1 VRSGKIR
8 IFSQVLFFL
17 LKNDAMN
24 LVQRVE
30 HWGDAHHPQ
39 WLDLIRIA
47 LGGFLCYKGVDFLN
61 NMGGMLSLLTNK
73 MSFGSF
79 TSMLM
84 SNYIAF
90 AHILGGILLILGV
103 LTRFACLIQI
113 PILLGAIFFINL
125 SPEMYRPFSELALSI
140 LVLLLLIW
148 FLIIGNG
155 RLSFLKLSDK

>member
-1 VRSGKIR
+1 
-8 IFSQVLFFL
+8 
-17 LKNDAMN
+17 MN

-39 WLDLIRIA
+39 WLDILRIA
-47 LGGFLCYKGVDFLN
+47 LGLFLCYKGVDYLN
-61 NMGGMLSLLTNK
+61 NMSNMLNLITNK

-90 AHILGGILLILGV
+90 AHILGGILLVLGV
-103 LTRFACLIQI
+103 LTRFACLIQL

-140 LVLLLLIW
+140 LVFLLLVL
-148 FLIIGNG
+148 FLVVGNG
-155 RLSFLKLSDK
+155 KLSFLSFKEESK

>member
-1 VRSGKIR
+1 
-8 IFSQVLFFL
+8 
-17 LKNDAMN
+17 MN

-39 WLDLIRIA
+39 WLDIIRIA
-47 LGGFLCYKGVDFLN
+47 LGLFLCYKGVDYLN
-61 NMGGMLSLLTNK
+61 NMGSMLSLITNK

-79 TSMLM
+79 SSMLM

-90 AHILGGILLILGV
+90 AHILGGILLVLGV
-103 LTRFACLIQI
+103 LTRFACLIQL

-140 LVLLLLIW
+140 LVFLLLVL
-148 FLIIGNG
+148 FLVIGNG
-155 RLSFLKLSDK
+155 KLSFLSFKEESK

>member
-1 VRSGKIR
+1 
-8 IFSQVLFFL
+8 
-17 LKNDAMN
+17 MN

-30 HWGDAHHPQ
+30 HWGDTHHPQ
-39 WLDLIRIA
+39 WLDIVRIA
-47 LGGFLCYKGVDFLN
+47 LGLFLCYKGVDYLYNMSTMLN
-61 NMGGMLSLLTNK
+61 LITNK

-90 AHILGGILLILGV
+90 AHILGGILLVLGV
-103 LTRFACLIQI
+103 LTRFACVIQL

-140 LVLLLLIW
+140 LIFLLLVL
-148 FLIIGNG
+148 FLVVGNG
-155 RLSFLKLSDK
+155 RLSFLKFSEK